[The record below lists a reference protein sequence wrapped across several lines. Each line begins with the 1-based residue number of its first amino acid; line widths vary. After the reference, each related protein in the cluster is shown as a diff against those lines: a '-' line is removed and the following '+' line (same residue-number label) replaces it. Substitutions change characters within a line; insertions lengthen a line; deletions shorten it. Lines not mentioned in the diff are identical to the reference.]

1 MIVSRALP
9 VDSNF
14 CPAAQFPSCAHARPV
29 DPPPAVRLTTM
40 MCCDLP
46 FKGLEERPHDSI
58 HSQREGVE
66 HAIMAAPP

>member
-1 MIVSRALP
+1 
-9 VDSNF
+9 
-14 CPAAQFPSCAHARPV
+14 
-29 DPPPAVRLTTM
+29 M